1 MELFGISFGKDK
13 EDKKIKRNEPV
24 LKAFEIEDTSATDV
38 LAYGNGGVIAYDYN
52 SSTVPNNEV
61 ELIENY
67 RSLAKYAEVDL
78 AIQEIQNEFLVHDV
92 PNKKA
97 IELDFKDTSKISDNI
112 KKKINEEYDNI
123 YSILDFK
130 SIGNQ
135 LFYDWYVDGKLFLHK
150 IIDDENPKNGIQ
162 KVIQIDPCKI
172 KKIRVI
178 PQKDRTGIT
187 DINKILEY
195 YIYVPSV
202 DNIFR
207 ANETELG
214 NGLRINA
221 EAISYIDSNLYDKKM
236 KMVIGD
242 LNKVL
247 IPYNNLRLME
257 ESLLIYRVSR
267 APERRVIYV
276 DVGNLPKQ
284 TAEQYVQN
292 LMNRFKNKLV
302 YDSKT
307 GSVLDRKNI
316 LSMVEDYWLPRRDG
330 KGTEIDTLPGG
341 ENLGV
346 TTDVEYFRNI
356 FYKTLNV
363 PFSRFSLDQSSAFVF
378 GRAAEIARDEFRFKK
393 FINKKRQ
400 QFVELFFDILR
411 TQLILKGIITE
422 IEWDSI
428 SRDIQWI
435 FTEDNN
441 YIQYKETELL
451 NSKLETLAAIDPFVG
466 KYVDK
471 DFVLK
476 TIFRFTDEQ
485 IKNMNITTP
494 EEDAKAAADMESGN
508 F

>member
-1 MELFGISFGKDK
+1 MEFFGISFGNKDK
-13 EDKKIKRNEPV
+13 KTKRNEPV
-24 LKAFEIEDTSATDV
+24 LKAFDVEENHATDV
-38 LAYGNGGVIAYDYN
+38 VSYGNGGIITYDYN
-52 SSTVPNNEV
+52 ILTVPNNEV
-61 ELIENY
+61 ELIDTY
-67 RSLAKYAEVDL
+67 RALSKYAEIDL

-92 PNKKA
+92 PDKKA
-97 IELDFKDTSKISDNI
+97 IELDFKTTTKITENI
-112 KKKINEEYDNI
+112 KKKILDEYDNV
-123 YSILDFK
+123 YSILDFQQN
-130 SIGNQ
+130 GNQ

-162 KVIQIDPCKI
+162 KIIAIDPCKI

-187 DINKILEY
+187 DISKITEY
-195 YIYVPSV
+195 FIYVPTV

-207 ANETELG
+207 ANESELG
-214 NGLRINA
+214 NGLRINS
-221 EAISYIDSNLYDKKM
+221 EAISYIDSNLYDKKA
-236 KMVIGD
+236 KMVLGD
-242 LNKVL
+242 LNKVI

-307 GSVLDRKNI
+307 GSVLDRKNV

-330 KGTEIDTLPGG
+330 KGTEISTLPGG

-346 TTDVEYFRNI
+346 TADIDYFRSI

-363 PFSRFSLDQSSAFVF
+363 PFGRFSLDQSSAFVF

-400 QFVELFFDILR
+400 QFVVVFLDILR
-411 TQLILKGIITE
+411 TQLILKGIVTE
-422 IEWDSI
+422 DEWEGI
-428 SRDIQWI
+428 KRDLQWI
-435 FTEDNN
+435 FAEDNN
-441 YIQYKETELL
+441 YIQYKESELL

-471 DFVLK
+471 EFVLK
-476 TIFRFTDEQ
+476 SVFRFTDEQ
-485 IKNMNITTP
+485 IKKMDITTA
-494 EEDAKAAADMESGN
+494 EEDAKAAAQMAEQG